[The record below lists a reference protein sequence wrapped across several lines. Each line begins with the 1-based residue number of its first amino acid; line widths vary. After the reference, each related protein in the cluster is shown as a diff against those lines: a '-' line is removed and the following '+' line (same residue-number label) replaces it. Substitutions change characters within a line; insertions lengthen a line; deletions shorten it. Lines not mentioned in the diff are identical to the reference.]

1 MSLIQKVAQA
11 TPELIS
17 ANEPSLISSVTT
29 SVVPGYLG
37 YAVFGIVAI
46 MAAVA
51 IWHTVKLYK
60 PELLPL

>member
-1 MSLIQKVAQA
+1 MSLIQKVAEA

-17 ANEPSLISSVTT
+17 AYEPNLISTIRT
-29 SVVPGYLG
+29 VPSYLG